1 MVYHKTIILRTVII
15 LTIKQLKRRI
25 VQGLVEPELAY
36 MPWKK
41 TEREPMVIKI
51 LVNNIN
57 NNLFVISLTNSFS
70 SVIYCHIK
78 AFKYSNMEQE
88 YEETGN
94 IAANASNYL
103 LNLTPYYNLKIKDES
118 RVLVTDD
125 IDYFRNPNYDCL
137 YKKPNE
143 NITNVIYSK
152 CASSDPL
159 WCEIDWGDGTV
170 DYCDNIS
177 EHLENDVFSYDRV
190 NGYNCTRKHSYAE
203 TGEYY
208 ITIKGNI
215 PSIAFYSNWDYEG
228 VSYINPFD
236 DPHIKLLE
244 VCNWGELGVYNIDSI
259 FGNFYRFNND
269 AHKYSYKMPKHISPN
284 SFKNVLTASQAFA
297 YLDMDE
303 DEFSHEI
310 MFDFV
315 KTFPNLLNADYMLG
329 ETEISYI
336 PEKFCY
342 NHKNI
347 LNCGHMFYDC
357 PITRIESFA
366 FANCDNLSNVNGLTY
381 SSNTPLITIV
391 KDSVFEN
398 DINLLDIYETFNY
411 VGSNSIF
418 KLTYLDENIG
428 LKTVGNNIYKNCQRL
443 RQANQPFYQ
452 QAGLVSVGESLFEG
466 CKDLISVSYC
476 FYNCYSLERIG
487 ANIFKGC
494 TKVRECVCFCYG
506 CYFVN
511 YPDKMFY
518 DLKYYNY
525 LKNFNTESFNGYWES
540 VSEDNGIIRD
550 NVNELSDFLKYKGYN
565 HENFPSRKH
574 SNNIFSKSF
583 VQESIDNNSFLDIKH
598 GNQIFNSSITFHN
611 IISDIC
617 DEYVHISNFT
627 GKAFPI
633 WEYKSYLQSLPN
645 NAELFGFRNIKVKR
659 TSYKKSDTGVE
670 YEKIH
675 EEYGITINHYDNYMD
690 IATADPFYYEEHDGY
705 KSYWRKD
712 KLLHAYYFPDEYETE
727 TEKKEVIEFND
738 PIEERNRGT

>member
-1 MVYHKTIILRTVII
+1 MII
-15 LTIKQLKRRI
+15 LTIKQLKRRV

-36 MPWKK
+36 MPWGKK
-41 TEREPMVIKI
+41 KESEPMIIKI
-51 LVNNIN
+51 EVINIEN
-57 NNLFVISLTNSFS
+57 PIFIRLARNFTST
-70 SVIYCHIK
+70 IYVGLK

-88 YEETGN
+88 YNETGK
-94 IAANASNYL
+94 ITVNASNYYI
-103 LNLTPYYNLKIKDES
+103 NLIPYYNLKIKDES

-203 TGEYY
+203 IGEYY

-215 PSIAFYSNWDYEG
+215 P
-228 VSYINPFD
+228 YISFGCNQYYNGTNYYNYIDSPN
-236 DPHIKLLE
+236 IKLLE
-244 VCNWGELGVYNIDSI
+244 VVNWGELGLYDITDL
-259 FGNFYRFNND
+259 FYNFYGTRNGNKLI
-269 AHKYSYKMPKHISPN
+269 HKYKMSKHISQN
-284 SFKNVLTASQAFA
+284 SFKNIISAERAFA

-315 KTFPNLLNADYMLG
+315 KTFPNLLNANYMLG
-329 ETEISYI
+329 ETKISYI

-347 LNCGHMFYDC
+347 LNCGNMFSDC

-366 FANCDNLSNVNGLTY
+366 FANCDNLSNVNSLTY

-398 DINLLDIYETFNY
+398 DINLLDIFGTFNY
-411 VGSNSIF
+411 VGGGSAF

-443 RQANQPFYQ
+443 RQANEPFYQ
-452 QAGLVSVGESLFEG
+452 QAGLVTVGESLFEG
-466 CKDLISVSYC
+466 CEDLIDVYLC
-476 FYNCYSLERIG
+476 FNRCFSLQNIG
-487 ANIFKGC
+487 KDIFKGC
-494 TKVRECVCFCYG
+494 SKVRNFQMFLNECYL
-506 CYFVN
+506 VN
-511 YPDKMFY
+511 LPDNMLY
-518 DLKYYNY
+518 DLKYYDY

-550 NVNELSDFLKYKGYN
+550 NVSELSDFLKYKGYN
-565 HENFPSRKH
+565 HENFPTRKH
-574 SNNIFSKSF
+574 SNDIFSKSF
-583 VQESIDNNSFLDIKH
+583 VQESIDNNSFLNL
-598 GNQIFNSSITFHN
+598 GRNSNNIFSSFITFN
-611 IISDIC
+611 NRISNNYY
-617 DEYVHISNFT
+617 EYIHISNFT

-633 WEYKSYLQSLPN
+633 WKYTTYLQSLLD
-645 NAELFGFRNIKVKR
+645 NADLFGFRNIKVKR
-659 TSYKKSDTGVE
+659 TFYKKNDIGE
-670 YEKIH
+670 YE
-675 EEYGITINHYDNYMD
+675 ESGGEYDVTINYYDNYID

-705 KSYWRKD
+705 KNYWCKD

-738 PIEERNRGT
+738 PIEERKYGT

>member
-1 MVYHKTIILRTVII
+1 MNKLNV
-15 LTIKQLKRRI
+15 KQFKKRFIR
-25 VQGLVEPELAY
+25 GLVEPELFY
-36 MPWKK
+36 LPVKK

-57 NNLFVISLTNSFS
+57 NNLLVIPLTKS
-70 SVIYCHIK
+70 IYCFIK

-88 YEETGN
+88 YEEAGKITV
-94 IAANASNYL
+94 NASNYYI
-103 LNLTPYYNLKIKDES
+103 NLTPYYNLKIKDES

-190 NGYNCTRKHSYAE
+190 NNENYARKHSYTK

-215 PSIAFYSNWDYEG
+215 PSIDFSCNRFDNG
-228 VSYINPFD
+228 ISYTNPFD
-236 DPHIKLLE
+236 NPNIQLLE
-244 VCNWGELGVYNIDSI
+244 VCNWGELGVYNINSI

-329 ETEISYI
+329 ETKISYI

-347 LNCGHMFYDC
+347 LNCGNMFFDC
-357 PITRIESFA
+357 PITKIGAFA
-366 FANCDNLSNVNGLTY
+366 FANCDNLSTVNDLTY
-381 SSNTPLITIV
+381 SSNQPFITMV
-391 KDSVFEN
+391 EDSIFEN
-398 DINLLDIYETFNY
+398 DTNLLDIFGAFNY
-411 VGSNSIF
+411 INNSYIDS
-418 KLTYLDENIG
+418 TYLNDEIG
-428 LKTVGNNIYKNCQRL
+428 LKTVGNNIYKNCKRL
-443 RQANQPFYQ
+443 RHANEPFYQ
-452 QAGLVSVGESLFEG
+452 QAGLVTVGDSLFEG
-466 CKDLISVSYC
+466 CEDLISVGYC

-494 TKVRECVCFCYG
+494 TKVRECVCFCCG

-550 NVNELSDFLKYKGYN
+550 NVSELSDFLKYKGYN
-565 HENFPSRKH
+565 HENFPTRKH
-574 SNNIFSKSF
+574 SNDIFSKSF
-583 VQESIDNNSFLDIKH
+583 VQESIDNNSFLSIRY
-598 GNQIFNSSITFHN
+598 GNNIFDSSITFRN
-611 IISDIC
+611 KISDIC

-633 WEYKSYLQSLPN
+633 WEYKSYLQSLRN

-659 TSYKKSDTGVE
+659 TKYKKSDTGVE
-670 YEKIH
+670 YEKTY
-675 EEYGITINHYDNYMD
+675 EEYDTTINHYDNYMD
-690 IATADPFYYEEHDGY
+690 IATADPFYYEKYQDGY
-705 KSYWRKD
+705 GGRYWAKD
-712 KLLHAYYFPDEYETE
+712 KLLHTYYYPDEYETE
-727 TEKKEVIEFND
+727 TEKQEVLEFND
-738 PIEERNRGT
+738 PVEERKYGT

>member
-1 MVYHKTIILRTVII
+1 
-15 LTIKQLKRRI
+15 
-25 VQGLVEPELAY
+25 
-36 MPWKK
+36 MPVKK
-41 TEREPMVIKI
+41 KEREPMVIKI

-57 NNLFVISLTNSFS
+57 NNLFVISLANNN
-70 SVIYCHIK
+70 IHCNIE

-88 YEETGN
+88 YEETGK
-94 IAANASNYL
+94 ITVNASNYYI
-103 LNLTPYYNLKIKDES
+103 NLTPYYNLKIKDES

-259 FGNFYRFNND
+259 FENFYIFNNS

-284 SFKNVLTASQAFA
+284 SFKNVLTASRAFV
-297 YLDMDE
+297 YLDMNE

-315 KTFPNLLNADYMLG
+315 KTFPNLLNADYMLR

-381 SSNTPLITIV
+381 SNNTPLITIV

-398 DINLLDIYETFNY
+398 DINLLDIFGTFNY
-411 VGSNSIF
+411 VGSGSIF
-418 KLTYLDENIG
+418 KSTYLDENIG

-443 RQANQPFYQ
+443 RQANEPFYL

-466 CKDLISVSYC
+466 CKDLIDVFMC
-476 FYNCYSLERIG
+476 FYNCFSLQNIG
-487 ANIFKGC
+487 KNIFKGC
-494 TKVRECVCFCYG
+494 SKVRFFQSFLCG
-506 CYFVN
+506 CYLVN
-511 YPDKMFY
+511 LPDNMLY
-518 DLKYYNY
+518 DLKYYDY
-525 LKNFNTESFNGYWES
+525 LKNFDTDSFNGYWAS
-540 VSEDNGIIRD
+540 VSEDNGIIID
-550 NVNELSDFLKYKGYN
+550 NVDELSDFLKYKGYN
-565 HENFPSRKH
+565 HENFPTRKH
-574 SNNIFSKSF
+574 SNDIFSKSF
-583 VQESIDNNSFLDIKH
+583 VQESIDNNSFLDI
-598 GNQIFNSSITFHN
+598 GSFSSTIFNSSITFRN
-611 IISDIC
+611 KISDIC
-617 DEYVHISNFT
+617 YEYVHISNFT

-633 WEYKSYLQSLPN
+633 WEYKSYLQSVPDRT
-645 NAELFGFRNIKVKR
+645 ELFGFRNIKVKR
-659 TSYKKSDTGVE
+659 TKYKKSDTGVE
-670 YEKIH
+670 YEKTY
-675 EEYGITINHYDNYMD
+675 EEYDTTINHYDNYMD
-690 IATADPFYYEEHDGY
+690 IATADPFYYEKDSDGY
-705 KSYWRKD
+705 MSYWVKD
-712 KLLHAYYFPDEYETE
+712 KLLHTYYYPDEYETE
-727 TEKKEVIEFND
+727 TEKQEVIEFND
-738 PIEERNRGT
+738 PIEERKRDT